1 MEAQRLDKII
11 ASTGRF
17 SRREVKLLARQ
28 GRILVDGRPIRDT
41 AEKADPETAEITVD
55 GRTVALE
62 AGDSVR
68 FRADVPHGYR
78 NPGEETAELSMLI
91 YYGK

>member
-55 GRTVALE
+55 GEPLRYRRYTWVMLYKP
-62 AGDSVR
+62 AG
-68 FRADVPHGYR
+68 Y
-78 NPGEETAELSMLI
+78 LSAHH
-91 YYGK
+91 